1 MKKTK
6 KVLVLLM
13 AGVMMIGSSMSVSSA
28 APTLSTHY
36 CPTHNKA
43 LVYQGQSNSIKCLS
57 CGKSA
62 INLFYTCPYYYSSNP
77 VCHYSELRCNQ
88 CGAEW

>member
-1 MKKTK
+1 MKISK
-6 KVLVLLM
+6 KILILLM
-13 AGVMMIGSSMSVSSA
+13 ACVMLFGATISVSA
-28 APTLSTHY
+28 ATPRLSTHY
-36 CPTHNKA
+36 CPVHGKA
-43 LVYQGQSNSIKCLS
+43 LVYQGQSNSIKCTS

-77 VCHYSELRCNQ
+77 VCYYSELRCNH